1 MRFPIEGLVVAL
13 FVFANTGCD
22 PQGVSCYPLVDDGSR
37 CICPVGTT
45 QVDDWVCALPDGGFL
60 ERPGRPDGGLPDS
73 GLDAASD
80 SGPDDRDSGGEDSS
94 PACIPSP
101 GACNGRDDDCD
112 GRVDEDADGQC
123 AATAHG
129 TNACVEGACVLVSC
143 EAGYEQCRSDG
154 LCTWTDE
161 SPLDCGACGS
171 ACDADQA
178 CSSGDCVDSWGTAS
192 VTVAGTSEW
201 DLGGEVAAAGSG
213 SYWVHRV
220 GDVAYTSL
228 LDSDGETVW
237 RRPVPV
243 PLHWMQISVH
253 AGRSSF
259 FGLGRSFALERV
271 ESDFGVHGAESRSGH
286 KVGIWSRTLTGDP
299 RWLHFFESTISVQ
312 ASAPAFNSDDEGC
325 FSLNFR
331 GRVTFRGETLV
342 DSSLDQDSAVVCVD
356 TESGDV
362 ISVFT
367 LSGPGADSSEVL
379 GLIGDDVLLR
389 VTTAGDLPWGDRTLT
404 ASSLIA
410 RVARDGS
417 PVWQV
422 PFVDSSSRY
431 NLRLGAFGEEIIALA
446 FHVDGTLTMHG
457 VSFRYDTAGSN
468 GMTALLALEPRTGG
482 LLWTS
487 SSSNSGSTRPVGLHV
502 AERGVYVLAGFNEAG
517 GFGSSTPPVGSGD
530 ILLARFAHAGGAL
543 AWARVLGSEGIDY
556 PRDMSCDA
564 AGRCRISFDFDGS
577 PTYFGEEYVAEN
589 YYDSGVL
596 LVEVE

>member
-1 MRFPIEGLVVAL
+1 MRFPIEGLVAAL

-22 PQGVSCYPLVDDGSR
+22 PQGVNCYPLVDDGSR

-60 ERPGRPDGGLPDS
+60 ERPGHPDGGLPDS
-73 GLDAASD
+73 GLDAAFD
-80 SGPDDRDSGGEDSS
+80 SGHDRDSGGEDSS

-129 TNACVEGACVLVSC
+129 TNTCVEGACVLVSC

-161 SPLDCGACGS
+161 SPVDCGACG
-171 ACDADQA
+171 AVCDADQA

-192 VTVAGTSEW
+192 VAVTGTGEQ
-201 DLGGEVAAAGSG
+201 DLGGEVASAGNG
-213 SYWVHRV
+213 SYWGHRI
-220 GDVAYTSL
+220 GSTAYTSL
-228 LDSDGETVW
+228 LAADGSSVW

-243 PLHWMQISVH
+243 PVRWDEVSLH
-253 AGRSSF
+253 AGSSSLF
-259 FGLGRSFALERV
+259 ALGRRFALERV

-325 FSLNFR
+325 FSLTFR
-331 GRVTFRGETLV
+331 GRVSFRGETLV
-342 DSSLDQDSAVVCVD
+342 DSSLDQDSAIVCVD
-356 TESGDV
+356 TESGEV
-362 ISVFT
+362 INIFM

-379 GLIGDDVLLR
+379 GIIGDDVLLR
-389 VTTAGDLPWGDRTLT
+389 VTTAGELPWGDRTLD
-404 ASSLIA
+404 ASSVIA
-410 RVARDGS
+410 RVARDGA
-417 PVWQV
+417 PAWQV
-422 PFVDSSSRY
+422 PYSGTAQFFAAAADTDIAAIAFYVTNSASIHGLTFRHSVSTGADGMMALVALDSS
-431 NLRLGAFGEEIIALA
+431 
-446 FHVDGTLTMHG
+446 
-457 VSFRYDTAGSN
+457 
-468 GMTALLALEPRTGG
+468 TGG
-482 LLWTS
+482 LTWTAAS
-487 SSSNSGSTRPVGLHV
+487 STSDTTQARSLALG
-502 AERGVYVLAGFNEAG
+502 ERGVYVLAQFG
-517 GFGSSTPPVGSGD
+517 GMGGLGAATPTFGNGD
-530 ILLARFAHAGGAL
+530 FFLARFARADGVL
-543 AWARVLGSEGIDY
+543 SWARVFGSEGIDY
-556 PRDMSCDA
+556 ARDMSCDA